1 MKFLVDES
9 SGQSIVSCLKAL
21 GYDVASVQEESP
33 GIEDRE
39 VCEWAN
45 RDQRIIV
52 TNDKGFGELVF
63 RERIPNRGIILLRL
77 WNESTVNRIRV
88 ISKLLAGY
96 EDRIGDHFVV
106 VSEASVRIRPLP

>member
-1 MKFLVDES
+1 VKFLVDES
-9 SGQSIVSCLKAL
+9 SGQSIVSCLRAL
-21 GYDVASVQEESP
+21 GHDVASVQEESP
-33 GIEDRE
+33 GIEDGE

-52 TNDKGFGELVF
+52 TNDKGFSELIF

-77 WNESTVNRIRV
+77 RNETAVNRIRV

-96 EDRIGDHFVV
+96 QDRIRDHFVV
-106 VSEASVRIRPLP
+106 ASETSVRIRPLP